1 MTLDISY
8 EKYKKSGDIHGTV
21 LYPAVMVAPVQKEV
35 LKWLI
40 GGRKNI
46 KVFDPFHGSG
56 TALYEAADIDQSI
69 SVLGYDINPLASL
82 ITFVKLQGI
91 DEESFNRDFHELKK
105 NLLADVDCPSL
116 SFYKSEKWFKPD
128 ILKTLSKISFSIKKI
143 ENDRNRRFFWVMLC
157 DIVRKYS
164 NTRSST
170 YKLHIKEKTK
180 IDSLKNDVIN
190 DFVSKIN
197 SSFGYYNKHFK
208 NIELIKG
215 NSLELIKALDNNSI
229 DIIITSPP
237 YGDNATTVTYGQFS
251 YLQLSFIDKNDLSL
265 DGWELNNCQAI
276 DSSSM
281 GGSSSKFALD
291 ELGGKLITPYLKK
304 IPRNKHKKIIRFFSD
319 YFAFLDEASRISNQ
333 YIVMT
338 LGNRTVNRIKINLT
352 GLTEKY
358 LQSKGFL
365 KKKKLSRKISSKRTP
380 SSIIVNNKKTDTMNK
395 EYVLIMEKQ
404 VAQS

>member
-8 EKYKKSGDIHGTV
+8 ETYKKSSDIHGTV

-46 KVFDPFHGSG
+46 SIFDQFHGSG

-69 SVLGYDINPLASL
+69 TVIGYDINPLASL
-82 ITFVKLQGI
+82 ITLVKLQGI
-91 DEESFNRDFHELKK
+91 DEESFDRDFDKLKE
-105 NLLADVDCPSL
+105 NLLADIDCPSL
-116 SFYKSEKWFKPD
+116 SFYKSEKWFKPG
-128 ILKTLSKISFSIKKI
+128 ILKSLSKISFAIRKI
-143 ENDRNRRFFWVMLC
+143 ENDKNRRFFWVMLC

-170 YKLHIKEKTK
+170 YKLHIKERTK
-180 IDSLKNDVIN
+180 IDSLKNDAIN
-190 DFVSKIN
+190 DFISKIN
-197 SSFGYYNKHFK
+197 ASSGYYNKHFK

-215 NSLELIKALDNNSI
+215 NSLELIKTLNDNSI

-251 YLQLSFIDKNDLSL
+251 YLQLSFIDEKDLSL
-265 DGWELNNCQAI
+265 DGWELSNCQAI

-281 GGSSSKFALD
+281 GGSYSKVMLD
-291 ELGGKLITPYLKK
+291 ELGEKLTKPYLKK
-304 IPRNKHKKIIRFFSD
+304 IPQSKHKKIIRFFSD
-319 YFAFLDEASRISNQ
+319 YFSFLDEASRVSNQ

-338 LGNRTVNRIKINLT
+338 LGNRTVNRIKINLA
-352 GLTEKY
+352 GITEKY
-358 LQSKGFL
+358 LQSKGFF
-365 KKKKLSRKISSKRTP
+365 KKKKLSRKIFSKRTP

-395 EYVLIMEKQ
+395 EYVLIMEKT
-404 VAQS
+404 SC